1 MTDKSAVATND
12 GSKVGEPG
20 TGAPVIVDLGSAKR
34 GQIKQLTKGQGPLKD
49 RVLEVIDSLRA
60 DGTVGASA
68 QPVIVGVKKKVSS
81 KNLLARL
88 F

>member
-1 MTDKSAVATND
+1 MTDKSAVASNEA
-12 GSKVGEPG
+12 SKVGESG
-20 TGAPVIVDLGSAKR
+20 NAAPVIVDLGSAKR
-34 GQIKQLTKGQGPLKD
+34 GQIKQLTKGQGPLRD

-68 QPVIVGVKKKVSS
+68 QPVIVVVKKKTSS

>member
-12 GSKVGEPG
+12 ARKTGDSGV
-20 TGAPVIVDLGSAKR
+20 GAPVIIDLGSAKR
-34 GQIKQLTKGQGPLKD
+34 GQIKQLTKGEGPLRD

-60 DGTVGASA
+60 DGTVSASA
-68 QPVIVGVKKKVSS
+68 QPVIVVVKKKAST

>member
-1 MTDKSAVATND
+1 MTDDRAVATND
-12 GSKVGEPG
+12 ASKAGEPG
-20 TGAPVIVDLGSAKR
+20 ADPVIVDLGSAKR

-60 DGTVGASA
+60 DGTVGAAA
-68 QPVIVGVKKKVSS
+68 QPVIVVVKKKVGR

>member
-1 MTDKSAVATND
+1 MTDKSAVAAND

-20 TGAPVIVDLGSAKR
+20 LAAPVIVDLGSAKR

-60 DGTVGASA
+60 DGTIGASA
-68 QPVIVGVKKKVSS
+68 QPVIVVVKKKVGS
-81 KNLLARL
+81 KNLFAKL